1 MSEWDNL
8 PTPYETLV
16 ENETKHTLLL
26 VMSIGCLM
34 ENQVITPS
42 EMFVIAKSN
51 KYYDELLKQEIERV
65 GLIETIRTML
75 QYEDLRSNKKREY
88 LIQLIKDYAKRNGT
102 KNL

>member
-1 MSEWDNL
+1 
-8 PTPYETLV
+8 
-16 ENETKHTLLL
+16 
-26 VMSIGCLM
+26 M
-34 ENQVITPS
+34 ENQVISPS

-51 KYYDELLKQEIERV
+51 KYYDELLKKEIERV

>member
-1 MSEWDNL
+1 MSEWDYL

-26 VMSIGCLM
+26 VMSIGCLI
-34 ENQVITPS
+34 EGQVISPS

-51 KYYDELLKQEIERV
+51 KSYDELLRKEIQRN
-65 GLIETIRTML
+65 GLIELIRTML
-75 QYEDLRSNKKREY
+75 QYEDLRSQRKRDY

-102 KNL
+102 EDL

>member
-1 MSEWDNL
+1 MSEWDYL

-26 VMSIGCLM
+26 VMAIGCLM
-34 ENQVITPS
+34 ENQVISPS

-65 GLIETIRTML
+65 GLIEMIRTML

>member
-1 MSEWDNL
+1 MSEWDYL

-16 ENETKHTLLL
+16 ENQTKHTLLL

-34 ENQVITPS
+34 ENQVISPS

>member
-1 MSEWDNL
+1 MSEWDYL

-34 ENQVITPS
+34 ENQVISPS
-42 EMFVIAKSN
+42 DMFVIAKSN
-51 KYYDELLKQEIERV
+51 KYYDELLKKEIERV

-88 LIQLIKDYAKRNGT
+88 LVQVIKDYAKRNGT